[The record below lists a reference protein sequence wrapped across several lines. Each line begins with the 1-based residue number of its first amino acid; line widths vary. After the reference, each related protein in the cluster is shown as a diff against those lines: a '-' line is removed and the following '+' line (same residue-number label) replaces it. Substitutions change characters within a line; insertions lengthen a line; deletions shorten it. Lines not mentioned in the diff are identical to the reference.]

1 MKVLF
6 FDLETTGVDTQKDRI
21 VQISGIL
28 VDGTNKEEFD
38 IYINP
43 QMKIPKE
50 ASDVHGITD
59 ERVADEP
66 ILESVAENIY
76 ELFNDKQ
83 TILAGYNI
91 LNFDIPLLISELSRC
106 GYKLSVQG
114 REVLEVSNLVKRLI
128 PRTLGHVFKSFY
140 GMSIKDVYGGAHNA
154 INDVKATEDIF
165 FTLAARLA
173 VGGIDEETVPEQP
186 DLSMMDIDASAV
198 DYAIALSKYS
208 RYDAEL
214 VDSGSKFKLVDGRI
228 CFNFGKF
235 NGVVIDSKNYDHRG
249 FLAWML
255 KGDFASD
262 TKDIVRELLE

>member
-1 MKVLF
+1 
-6 FDLETTGVDTQKDRI
+6 
-21 VQISGIL
+21 
-28 VDGTNKEEFD
+28 
-38 IYINP
+38 
-43 QMKIPKE
+43 
-50 ASDVHGITD
+50 
-59 ERVADEP
+59 
-66 ILESVAENIY
+66 
-76 ELFNDKQ
+76 
-83 TILAGYNI
+83 
-91 LNFDIPLLISELSRC
+91 
-106 GYKLSVQG
+106 
-114 REVLEVSNLVKRLI
+114 
-128 PRTLGHVFKSFY
+128 
-140 GMSIKDVYGGAHNA
+140 
-154 INDVKATEDIF
+154 
-165 FTLAARLA
+165 
-173 VGGIDEETVPEQP
+173 VPEQP

>member
-66 ILESVAENIY
+66 ILESVAEHIY

-91 LNFDIPLLISELSRC
+91 LNFDIPLLISELNRC
-106 GYKLSVQG
+106 GYKLSIQG

-128 PRTLGHVFKSFY
+128 PRTLSHIFKAIY
-140 GMSIKDVYGGAHNA
+140 GTSIKDVYGDAHNS
-154 INDVKATEDIF
+154 INDVKATADVF
-165 FTLAARLA
+165 FTLAARA
-173 VGGIDEETVPEQP
+173 AAGGIDEETVPEQP
-186 DLSMMDIDASAV
+186 DLSMIDIDANIT

-214 VDSGSKFKLVDGRI
+214 VDSGSKFKLVDRRI
-228 CFNFGKF
+228 CFNFGKY
-235 NGVVIDSKNYDHRG
+235 NGVVVDKSSFDHRG
-249 FLAWML
+249 FLSWML